1 MLNVLSV
8 SHCLKRI
15 QIIFFLQLELMTLLV
30 VLKLRIFV
38 GYYEHN
44 FSADHL

>member
-8 SHCLKRI
+8 SHCLNFI
-15 QIIFFLQLELMTLLV
+15 QIIFFLQLELMTLLAE
-30 VLKLRIFV
+30 LNLRIFV

-44 FSADHL
+44 FSADH